1 MILKLGVVAAVSA
14 AGLSLFTFQ
23 SGSGVAPAGAL
34 SVGDA
39 PGVAPTSPGQQAG
52 AMIPGRRLDCTLGR
66 IANFDASRVQ
76 EPSEY
81 VFEGR
86 HEFSLYLPAAP
97 VRTTPPPDPV
107 DAPEPVDPQTRII
120 ADPDGLA
127 KDSESSPFNRVVDVW
142 PQRVEMT
149 KPINSVSVT
158 LIIIEVTDQSQSS
171 ASMFLTKANDAAT
184 FDLQNLY
191 SGQCRVTLGASGKA
205 APS

>member
-14 AGLSLFTFQ
+14 AGLSLFTLQ

-34 SVGDA
+34 SGGDPPA
-39 PGVAPTSPGQQAG
+39 VAPSSSGEAG

-86 HEFSLYLPAAP
+86 HKFSLYLPATS

-158 LIIIEVTDQSQSS
+158 LIIIEVTDQAQSS

-191 SGQCRVTLGASGKA
+191 SGQCRVPLAASGKA
-205 APS
+205 PPA